1 MAICRP
7 GASTRPGWMPSGRFT
22 DHLRDALPWMGRF
35 DVADV
40 PGRGQPGAGE
50 INYVHLP
57 KVLEA
62 EGYDGLVPFEL
73 DPVDGDSDRAARA
86 CRQVFGF

>member
-7 GASTRPGWMPSGRFT
+7 GAPTRPGWMPSGRFT
-22 DHLRDALPWMGRF
+22 DHLRDALPR
-35 DVADV
+35 
-40 PGRGQPGAGE
+40 
-50 INYVHLP
+50 
-57 KVLEA
+57 VLEA

-73 DPVDGDSDRAARA
+73 DPVDGDSDRAARV